1 MTSRLSSNVWKTLT
15 CSYCGQVLSETAAG
29 ADCSGCG
36 LHYQYTYTGALDLRL
51 KKARKYH
58 LEVELGTPP
67 FSDDGLKVEPL
78 KAALNPQVDF
88 ADMTV
93 PVNMTSELMSY
104 FPKAKSQ
111 DSLMLD
117 LACGYA
123 VHKGIIERAGFEWV
137 GADYDDS
144 RQASVLADAHALPF
158 ADNTF
163 DCILSIAAIHLF
175 RYPLVMMR
183 EAYRV
188 LKPEGLFLGTVAF
201 LEPFPRW
208 RFLSS
213 HPSGG
218 DQFAAIRRIQGR
230 EDGPECA
237 VVGPDGSGQHGAFP
251 EDAQIHE
258 QFHRLSSPVA
268 AQSLVAGGQCGNPQ
282 SKRRKKCAHQKQ
294 HRGLFVCGVQ
304 RRCLGQRKCRTFRFG
319 ATSASRAIFLAHL
332 GDAISE
338 SHGTVGGFHARHGA
352 TAAHSL

>member
-15 CSYCGQVLSETAAG
+15 CSYCGQGLRETAAG
-29 ADCSGCG
+29 ADCPGCG
-36 LHYQYTYTGALDLRL
+36 LQYQYTDTGALDLRL
-51 KKARKYH
+51 NKARKYH
-58 LEVELGTPP
+58 LEVELGAPP

-117 LACGYA
+117 LACGHA

-175 RYPLVMMR
+175 RYPLVMMK

-188 LKPEGLFLGTVAF
+188 LKPNGRFLGTVAF
-201 LEPFPRW
+201 LEPFHDGGFYHHTHLGAINSL
-208 RFLSS
+208 RFGGFKVEKMA
-213 HPSGG
+213 PSV
-218 DQFAAIRRIQGR
+218 QWSALT
-230 EDGPECA
+230 
-237 VVGPDGSGQHGAFP
+237 
-251 EDAQIHE
+251 AQA
-258 QFHRLSSPVA
+258 SM
-268 AQSLVAGGQCGNPQ
+268 
-282 SKRRKKCAHQKQ
+282 
-294 HRGLFVCGVQ
+294 GLFPKMPKFMSSSIVYPVQ
-304 RRCLGQRKCRTFRFG
+304 LLHKAWWQ
-319 ATSASRAIFLAHL
+319 
-332 GDAISE
+332 
-338 SHGTVGGFHARHGA
+338 VGSMVTRNPNAENNVRIRNN
-352 TAAHSL
+352 TAAFSFVASKGAV